1 MYRLR
6 TVYTGVSGICHI
18 VVIRRNIMSKSVIL
32 CGVGGQGTVLASK
45 LISYAAMAKGEAV
58 KSAETIG
65 MAQRGGSVT
74 SHVRIGEGAFSPLI
88 PEGKADV
95 MIAFEPAE
103 AVRNLPY
110 LKKDGVVVVS
120 KKAVK
125 PVTASLSEKVYEG
138 KDMLDYLEKKVD
150 RLVVVDGEKA
160 TSNLGSSKVLNV
172 VLLGAAIAS
181 EELNIT
187 MEEIRAAIREKVPEK
202 FHELNDRALDEGA
215 LLYSE
220 GVQTVC

>member
-1 MYRLR
+1 
-6 TVYTGVSGICHI
+6 
-18 VVIRRNIMSKSVIL
+18 MSKSVIL

-45 LISYAAMAKGEAV
+45 LISYAAMTKGEDV

-103 AVRNLPY
+103 AVRNLRY
-110 LKKDGVVVVS
+110 LKHDGVVVVS
-120 KKAVK
+120 AKAVK
-125 PVTASLSEKVYEG
+125 PVTSSLSTKVYEG
-138 KDMLDYLEKKVD
+138 KDMIDYLEKKVE
-150 RLVVVDGEKA
+150 RLVVVNSEKA
-160 TSNLGSSKVLNV
+160 AKQLGSSKVLNV

-181 EELNIT
+181 NEIDIS
-187 MEEIRAAIREKVPEK
+187 MDEIRNAIKEKVPEK
-202 FHELNDRALDEGA
+202 FHELNNHALDAGA
-215 LLYSE
+215 KLYEDSLN
-220 GVQTVC
+220 